1 MEFTPMNFIYNLIY
15 IVKGEL
21 GTFAA
26 LGTIALSTII
36 LNKIM
41 EKKTNKE
48 EVNMI
53 LYYICFI

>member
-41 EKKTNKE
+41 EKKTDKE
-48 EVNMI
+48 EE
-53 LYYICFI
+53 

>member
-15 IVKGEL
+15 ILKGEL
-21 GTFAA
+21 GTFVA

-41 EKKTNKE
+41 EKKVNKE
-48 EVNMI
+48 EE
-53 LYYICFI
+53 